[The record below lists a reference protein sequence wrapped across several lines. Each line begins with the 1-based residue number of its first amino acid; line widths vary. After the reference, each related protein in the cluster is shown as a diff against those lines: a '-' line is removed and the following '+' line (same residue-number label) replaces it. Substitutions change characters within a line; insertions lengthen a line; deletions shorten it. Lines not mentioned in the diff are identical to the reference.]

1 MSRAPRVWFALDVPS
16 AGEALAWAG
25 RLRGTVHGLKV
36 GLELFVSAG
45 PELVRELKERGW
57 PVFLDLK
64 LHDIPA
70 TMGRAAA
77 AAARLGVDLLT
88 AHALAGPEG
97 LEAAVRGAR
106 TAAAPGRPPPAVV
119 GVTVLTSLDAAGLER
134 IGIREAPAEAVE
146 RLCRIC
152 RAAGLAGVVASAL
165 EAPGVRA
172 SWPGARI
179 VTPGVRPA
187 GADRGDQA
195 RVVTPADAV
204 RAGSTDLVVGRPI
217 RDAADP
223 EAAAQAVV
231 REAAE
236 AGSPP

>member
-1 MSRAPRVWFALDVPS
+1 MSPAPRVWFALDVPS
-16 AGEALAWAG
+16 ADEALAWAG
-25 RLRGTVHGLKV
+25 RLRGTVYGLKV

-45 PELVRELKERGW
+45 PELVRELKGLGW

-70 TMGRAAA
+70 TMERAAA
-77 AAARLGVDLLT
+77 AAARLGADLLT
-88 AHALAGPEG
+88 VHALAGPEG
-97 LEAAVRGAR
+97 LEAAARGAR
-106 TAAAPGRPPPAVV
+106 GAARPPPAVV

-134 IGIREAPAEAVE
+134 VGIRGTPAEAVE
-146 RLCRIC
+146 RLCRAC
-152 RAAGLAGVVASAL
+152 RTAGLAGVVASAL
-165 EAPGVRA
+165 EAPGVRRL
-172 SWPGARI
+172 WPGARI

-187 GADRGDQA
+187 GAGRGDQA
-195 RVVTPADAV
+195 RIATPAGAV

-217 RDAADP
+217 RDAPDP

-236 AGSPP
+236 AAGDP